1 MDMNILDSGLP
12 SSQPESE
19 PDAIFSSS
27 QCFPSSPP
35 SIISEVESCR
45 KPKRPPPVTPR
56 SFRRFF
62 TPRSSLGPLNNEEG
76 IRTNRRALQEIS
88 GSALNRSGP
97 ALARTSDN
105 SESGALSKPFSKEVN
120 LSPSKKR
127 KFTSTFDNPLS
138 SSPLRKVRIAPPIH
152 EELKER
158 EDRDGGKSI
167 VDLDIHVKTPK
178 LRKEKLHEELPPV
191 LPIRRSRALQTSGAL
206 FARSLSDHPYKKLTI
221 RSSNY
226 GSSWQ
231 DEAANFYSGP
241 DDVHACINQ
250 NRTHMTLP
258 FCTTACNS
266 TLYCLTFDC

>member
-1 MDMNILDSGLP
+1 MDGGVLDSSLP

-35 SIISEVESCR
+35 SIVSEVESCR

-62 TPRSSLGPLNNEEG
+62 TPRSTLKALNNEEG
-76 IRTNRRALQEIS
+76 IRTNRRALQEIA
-88 GSALNRSGP
+88 GSTLNRSGP

-105 SESGALSKPFSKEVN
+105 SDPQPLSKPLSKEVN
-120 LSPSKKR
+120 LTPSKKR

-138 SSPLRKVRIAPPIH
+138 SSPLRKVRVAPPIR
-152 EELKER
+152 EEPKEDEGR
-158 EDRDGGKSI
+158 EGGESIIDRDIHSEAPR
-167 VDLDIHVKTPK
+167 DI
-178 LRKEKLHEELPPV
+178 KEKSHEKLPLV

-206 FARSLSDHPYKKLTI
+206 FARSLSDHPSGKVTI
-221 RSSNY
+221 RASNY
-226 GSSWQ
+226 GASWQ
-231 DEAANFYSGP
+231 DEAANFYSGS
-241 DDVHACINQ
+241 DDLHACINQ

-266 TLYCLTFDC
+266 KLCTPI